1 VWNGR
6 SWCPLPPWMLGP
18 LSRAREQT
26 FQHAERLDVRSG
38 SGTAP
43 ANSSCLS
50 VCLNEEFHLM
60 MKSRLTIAALV
71 IAGLAGSPF
80 AASAKMYKHSK
91 HQTSTKSSTTTGAN
105 MKSSTGAKNP
115 SASGNMSGGGNAN
128 PGTTNNN
135 SAPSGK

>member
-1 VWNGR
+1 
-6 SWCPLPPWMLGP
+6 MLGP
-18 LSRAREQT
+18 LSRAREQI

-43 ANSSCLS
+43 ASNSCLS

-91 HQTSTKSSTTTGAN
+91 HQTSTSTKSSTTTGAN